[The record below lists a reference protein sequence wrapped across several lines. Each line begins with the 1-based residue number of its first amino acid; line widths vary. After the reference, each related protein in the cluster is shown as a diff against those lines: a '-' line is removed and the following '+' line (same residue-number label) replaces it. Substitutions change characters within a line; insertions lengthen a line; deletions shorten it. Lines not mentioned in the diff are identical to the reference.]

1 MSEKSKPW
9 FSQRTRNILGAVLL
23 VLVLI
28 GAGFTIRNGM
38 RRAAAEA
45 KAEAAA
51 VELVARVAQADASNV
66 LLRRHPE
73 QYADDLTSQLLALLR
88 QEQECYQAFYDEG
101 QIAMSVLET
110 SAPVT
115 EDADVG
121 EGKALYRI
129 EMTVDLRAHPTKAPG
144 KYAAH
149 TSILLHR
156 DGDAW
161 KVSQLMT
168 ILDASE

>member
-1 MSEKSKPW
+1 MSGKSSTW
-9 FSQRTRNILGAVLL
+9 FSRRTRNILGAVLL

-28 GAGFTIRNGM
+28 GAGFTIRDGM
-38 RRAAAEA
+38 RRAAEA

-51 VELVARVAQADASNV
+51 VELVARVAQADASDV

-88 QEQECYQAFYDEG
+88 QEQERYQAFYDEG

-110 SAPVT
+110 SAPVR

>member
-38 RRAAAEA
+38 RRAAEA

-51 VELVARVAQADASNV
+51 VELVARVAQADASDV

-88 QEQECYQAFYDEG
+88 QEQERYQAFYDEG
-101 QIAMSVLET
+101 QIAMSVLEA
-110 SAPVT
+110 SAPVR

-129 EMTVDLRAHPTKAPG
+129 EMTVDLRAHPTKPPG

-161 KVSQLMT
+161 KVSQIMT
-168 ILDASE
+168 ILDAPE